1 MPSVPYFNVFSNVS
15 YPILDSSDLLK
26 GGARIGYESCRG
38 RPLRTSIGHGVS
50 QVVSS
55 AIGRS
60 VDMQDDR
67 IGIDMLQGQN
77 GIVKAVSVGIVS
89 GGIDMAMGRGGGS
102 KVERFIVPFVVDVA
116 VDTLASKLTTGN
128 PRIL

>member
-1 MPSVPYFNVFSNVS
+1 MTSVPYFYIFSGIS

-26 GGARIGYESCRG
+26 GGARIGYESFRG
-38 RPLRTSIGHGVS
+38 RPWRTSIGHGVS

-67 IGIDMLQGQN
+67 IGIDMPKGQN

-89 GGIDMAMGRGGGS
+89 GGIDMAMGRGGS
-102 KVERFIVPFVVDVA
+102 TVERCIVPSVVDVA
-116 VDTLASKLTTGN
+116 VDTFASKLTTGN